1 MSDVTLKDLLEA
13 GVHFGHQTQR
23 WNPKMRKYIFMER
36 NGIYILD
43 LQKTLAMLERACRL
57 VRDSVAGGGSILF
70 VGTKKQAK
78 DAIRDYAEGCGQHYV
93 IERWLGGMLTNF
105 QTIRRSLTRFNELEK
120 MRTDASWELIS
131 KKERARLDKELGK
144 LDKVFHGIKTLD
156 RLPAALFVVDTIK
169 EKIAVSEAYKLGI
182 PVVGVVDTNSDPEV
196 ISHPIPGNDDAIR
209 AIQLLTRA
217 VADAVREGSA
227 RGRDVKDLG
236 DKMAQASPGRPRRQP
251 ATVRASRCG
260 LLLGPG
266 PSVMGA
272 ARPRVAD
279 AMIADA
285 AP

>member
-43 LQKTLAMLERACRL
+43 LQKTMAMLERACRL
-57 VRDSVAGGGSILF
+57 VRDA

-105 QTIRRSLTRFNELEK
+105 QTIRRSLTRFQELEK

-131 KKERARLDKELGK
+131 KKERARLEKELGK

-156 RLPAALFVVDTIK
+156 RLQAANFVVDTNK
-169 EKIAVSEAYKLGI
+169 ENIAVSEA
-182 PVVGVVDTNSDPEV
+182 
-196 ISHPIPGNDDAIR
+196 
-209 AIQLLTRA
+209 
-217 VADAVREGSA
+217 
-227 RGRDVKDLG
+227 
-236 DKMAQASPGRPRRQP
+236 
-251 ATVRASRCG
+251 
-260 LLLGPG
+260 
-266 PSVMGA
+266 
-272 ARPRVAD
+272 
-279 AMIADA
+279 
-285 AP
+285 